1 MNKDELGRLILEK
14 EKSMWNIAYN
24 MLQNKSD
31 IEDAIGNAIVKAFA
45 GLDSLKEDRYAST
58 WLIRILINECNNIRS
73 SNKKRLQNEDVLDEE
88 MIDEKASG
96 WQDKVED
103 KIMIEGVLK
112 GLSEEQ
118 RSVTLLYYVEEYSV
132 KEIAEIL
139 EIPKGTVKSR
149 LKTAREKL
157 KKMLKEQ
164 KP

>member
-1 MNKDELGRLILEK
+1 
-14 EKSMWNIAYN
+14 
-24 MLQNKSD
+24 
-31 IEDAIGNAIVKAFA
+31 
-45 GLDSLKEDRYAST
+45 
-58 WLIRILINECNNIRS
+58 
-73 SNKKRLQNEDVLDEE
+73 

-103 KIMIEGVLK
+103 KIMIEGILK

-132 KEIAEIL
+132 KEIAGIL